1 MTHFYFD
8 IRLKLIFNYFITQNN
23 IKMQGQLTEER
34 ILYRCRKTVLEM
46 LRDRGYEIGDAEIE
60 ETFEEFES
68 RKLNLDKD
76 LNMIVKR
83 PIPGRTSVEIM
94 DEHDNPG
101 QMKEPIFVA
110 FSSEQKLGQEAFRNV
125 ILYMHNWSCNT
136 NKDRL
141 CNDLSNA
148 IIVVKGATS

>member
-1 MTHFYFD
+1 
-8 IRLKLIFNYFITQNN
+8 
-23 IKMQGQLTEER
+23 MQGQLTEER

-83 PIPGRTSVEIM
+83 PIPGRTSVEVM
-94 DEHDNPG
+94 DEHGNPG

-125 ILYMHNWSCNT
+125 ILYMHNWSEKT